1 MSEAADAVAARREA
15 LRAEIGA
22 VRETLE
28 RLPGPAPEPLFP
40 DEIARRAR
48 EGAARPG
55 PEIRRA
61 RGRSV
66 EAGAAPDSLPN
77 SLVEALR
84 QVRAG
89 TASPAELAREALER
103 ARREVG
109 LNAFLAL
116 PERVSVAAGA
126 ANTPLGGLPLS
137 VKDIFDVEGR
147 ETTSGSRFPHRATAS
162 AAAWERLAANG
173 ATLLG
178 KTNLHEWAFGVTG
191 DNPHFGPARNPHD
204 PDRVA
209 GGSSSGSA
217 ASLAAGIGYGSLG
230 SDTGGSIRIPAA
242 LTGIFGFKPSLGRIS
257 RRGVTPLSWSLDHV
271 GPMARSAADLAVL
284 WAALSGEGLAG
295 NSPEDTG
302 PADSPAS
309 GPLSGLVV
317 GIPENHFYDDLTP
330 EARRAAGR
338 VIRAAEES
346 GAVTRRVRIPEIEA
360 AAVCRTVIAF
370 AEAAAF
376 HRARLA
382 ARPGDF
388 GADVRTLLRVGAGL
402 SAEEVLTA
410 LRGRR
415 LVTDAVSRAFLECD
429 LLIVPTTPAGA
440 PRFSAQ
446 RLDTGEEVRAGLMRL
461 VGPFDLTGH
470 PALSIPAG
478 RDANRMPL
486 GAQLVGALGA
496 DASVL
501 RVGQVL
507 EAAGRAPRAGAAAG
521 AAPDGGAPPP
531 GCYIPPDAA
540 GREAGPDRRDREP
553 PVVRLGHRA
562 GGGS

>member
-1 MSEAADAVAARREA
+1 MSEGTDAVAARREA
-15 LRAEIGA
+15 LRGEVGA

-55 PEIRRA
+55 PKILPA
-61 RGRSV
+61 P
-66 EAGAAPDSLPN
+66 GALEGSGGGAPD

-84 QVRAG
+84 QVRSGAV
-89 TASPAELAREALER
+89 SPAELAREALGR
-103 ARREVG
+103 ARRESG

-116 PERVSVAAGA
+116 PEEVSVAGDA
-126 ANTPLGGLPLS
+126 AETPLGGLPLS
-137 VKDIFDVEGR
+137 VKDIFDVAGR
-147 ETTSGSRFPHRATAS
+147 ETTSGSRFPPVRATAS
-162 AAAWERLAANG
+162 AAAWERLAGSG

-191 DNPHFGPARNPHD
+191 NNPHFGPVRNPHD
-204 PDRVA
+204 PGRIT

-271 GPMARSAADLAVL
+271 GPMARGAADLVVL
-284 WAALSGEGLAG
+284 WAALSGEGRAG
-295 NSPEDTG
+295 NAGEG
-302 PADSPAS
+302 AAPADSPAS
-309 GPLSGLVV
+309 GPLSGWVV
-317 GIPENHFYDDLTP
+317 GIPENHFYDDLAP
-330 EARRAAGR
+330 EARQAAGR
-338 VIRAAEES
+338 VVRAAEAL
-346 GAVTRRVRIPEIEA
+346 GAVTRRIRIPEIEFA
-360 AAVCRTVIAF
+360 SVCRTVIAF

-388 GADVRTLLRVGAGL
+388 GADVRTLLRVGAALG
-402 SAEEVLTA
+402 AEEVLTA
-410 LRGRR
+410 FRGRR
-415 LVTDAVSRAFLECD
+415 LVTDAVSRAFGECD

-440 PRFSAQ
+440 PRVSA
-446 RLDTGEEVRAGLMRL
+446 RCLDTGEEVRTGLMRL

-470 PALSIPAG
+470 PALSVPAG

-486 GAQLVGALGA
+486 GAQLVGPLGA

-501 RVGQVL
+501 RAGQAL
-507 EAAGRAPRAGAAAG
+507 EAAGQLAEPAGKASDAAG
-521 AAPDGGAPPP
+521 RGNAPP

-562 GGGS
+562 GGGA